1 MGSGGGEDE
10 DEEEGGVKGRGR
22 EVGGAASSEGA
33 AGRGW
38 RGLGRKGSRGGRR
51 MMRKKGMRAGEG
63 RGVRTES
70 CVPAHAGRSSVLF
83 LFSIGLTLLL
93 VWQENYLCLILFGS

>member
-1 MGSGGGEDE
+1 
-10 DEEEGGVKGRGR
+10 
-22 EVGGAASSEGA
+22 
-33 AGRGW
+33 
-38 RGLGRKGSRGGRR
+38 